1 MKEADAPMGSK
12 LEEIEAE
19 AMGLDSES
27 RAELVRRLT
36 ESLEQSPQAAT
47 TSSENERE
55 RLWIQEAMRR
65 NRELRTRAADSPA
78 YGSANAPSAAPARH
92 PQRRRARKPRPAP
105 RKKKRAPA
113 ARSKPRRPVRKPART
128 KPRSRR

>member
-1 MKEADAPMGSK
+1 MPSK

-36 ESLEQSPQAAT
+36 ESLKPSAQAT
-47 TSSENERE
+47 DPSSENERE

-65 NRELRTRAADSPA
+65 NRELRTRAADSTA
-78 YGSANAPSAAPARH
+78 FSAPSAPPAAPARH
-92 PQRRRARKPRPAP
+92 PQKKRARKPRHASG
-105 RKKKRAPA
+105 KKKRAPA
-113 ARSKPRRPVRKPART
+113 ARPKPRRPVRKPARK